1 MKAIILAAG
10 YATRLYPLT
19 KDMPK
24 ALLPI
29 KGKPIIEYIIDELNT
44 IEQIDEIIV
53 VSNHK
58 YYEAFTSWAKTGPV
72 QILDDG
78 TTSVDDRRGAI
89 GDIMFTLEEKGI
101 DDDTIIIAG
110 DNLFTFTLAEYI
122 DFFKR
127 MNADCVCA
135 KHIDDIE
142 QLKQLAVAQ
151 TDEHGVITNLEEK
164 PAEPKSHLGVY
175 AVYLYKR
182 ETLPLFKQYIAEGNN
197 PDAPGH
203 FVQWLYKRKPVY
215 AYKMNGDCID
225 IGTIEA
231 YNEANA

>member
-1 MKAIILAAG
+1 M
-10 YATRLYPLT
+10 
-19 KDMPK
+19 
-24 ALLPI
+24 
-29 KGKPIIEYIIDELNT
+29 
-44 IEQIDEIIV
+44 
-53 VSNHK
+53 SNHK
-58 YYEAFTSWAKTGPV
+58 YYEAFINWGQMKPV
-72 QILDDG
+72 RILDDG
-78 TTSVDDRRGAI
+78 TRSVEDRRGAI
-89 GDIMFTLEEKGI
+89 GDILFTIEEANI

-110 DNLFTFTLAEYI
+110 DNLFTFALAEYV

-142 QLKQLAVAQ
+142 QLKSLAVAE
-151 TDEHGVITNLEEK
+151 TDENGMITDLVEK
-164 PAEPKSHLGVY
+164 PSEPKSHLGVY
-175 AVYLYKR
+175 AVYMYKR

-197 PDAPGH
+197 KDAPGH
-203 FVQWLYKRKPVY
+203 FVQWLYKLKPVY